1 MKGDKSGD
9 FYWYRLDNIAKVYPI
24 VTNEMASHVYR
35 IAVNLTQDVD
45 PVVLQQAVIDCKPRF
60 PSMYVKLRR
69 GLFWYYYETNEKEPI
84 VKPESSYVCSAID
97 AHRNNG
103 YFFTFFYYRTRIS
116 VEIFHSI
123 TDGKGAFELLKTVL
137 MRYFTLQGYSI
148 DPQGLVL
155 TREDVPSLEE
165 TEDSYLRNYSREPL
179 RKERLVGA
187 YHMTGT
193 RFPQGGLGVI
203 NGSVH
208 TDELLHLARSYDA
221 TISQFL
227 TALLTYAILQTGDI
241 RRLSRRPVAICV
253 PIDMRRFYNSRTLR
267 NFFLLF
273 RTSTHCRMEKP
284 GFEEILEE
292 TRRCF
297 RKELDPSRLQNTLNI
312 NVSHEKHFAANYF
325 PLAVKWLII
334 KGVHVLSNRIAT
346 TTTMS
351 NLGVVEL
358 PEGMR
363 GLVRN
368 FEINFALGD
377 HFTHNLAVVTY
388 NNGTTIG
395 FTRGV
400 VETELERI
408 FFTFLTSHG
417 LQVELQSNSWEEHVT

>member
-1 MKGDKSGD
+1 MKGEKNNE

-35 IAVNLTQDVD
+35 IAVNLTQEVD
-45 PVVLQQAVIDCKPRF
+45 PVLLQQAVIDCKARF

-69 GLFWYYYETNEKEPI
+69 GLFWYYYETNEKDPI
-84 VKPESSYVCSAID
+84 VKPESSYICSAID

-123 TDGKGAFELLKTVL
+123 TDGKGAIELLKTVL
-137 MRYFTLQGYSI
+137 MRYFELQSQPI

-155 TREDVPSLEE
+155 ELQDAPSLEE
-165 TEDSYLRNYSREPL
+165 TEDSYLKNYNKAPL

-203 NGSVH
+203 NGTVH
-208 TDELLHLARSYDA
+208 TDELVRLARSFDA
-221 TISQFL
+221 TVSQFL
-227 TALLTYAILQTGDI
+227 TALLTYAIVQTGDL
-241 RRLSRRPVAICV
+241 RRLSRKPVAVCV
-253 PIDMRRFYNSRTLR
+253 PIDMRRFYGSRTLR

-273 RTSTHCRMEKP
+273 RTSTRCRNRKP
-284 GFEEILEE
+284 EFEEILEE
-292 TRRCF
+292 IKDCF
-297 RKELDPSRLQNTLNI
+297 RKELDPARLQNTLNI
-312 NVSHEKHFAANYF
+312 NVSHEKHLGANFF

-334 KGVHVLSNRIAT
+334 KGVHLLSNRIAT

-351 NLGVVEL
+351 NLGIVEL
-358 PEGMR
+358 PEAMR
-363 GLVRN
+363 GFVRN

-377 HFTHNLAVVTY
+377 HFTHNLSVVSY

-400 VETELERI
+400 VEPHLERI
-408 FFTFLTSHG
+408 FFRFLTSRG
-417 LQVELQSNSWEEHVT
+417 LHAELQSNFWEEHLT